1 MPLNKPRAREEALG
15 KLNSNQEG
23 TAMLVPLLLFLGMFA
38 SMAVESRKFWARA
51 IRSPVDSGNRGL
63 ASDNNGFKPVVF
75 RADE

>member
-1 MPLNKPRAREEALG
+1 
-15 KLNSNQEG
+15 
-23 TAMLVPLLLFLGMFA
+23 MLVPLLLFLGMFA